1 MRSDAYITV
10 TCDGCGVEEQIQITA
25 TARGYDDRNV
35 AGELRCQGWIT
46 DGDAD
51 YCNACKGER
60 IADGLLA
67 ESEERNG

>member
-10 TCDGCGVEEQIQITA
+10 TCDGCGVEEQIQLTA

-35 AGELRCQGWIT
+35 AGELRRMGWAT
-46 DGDAD
+46 VGDAD
-51 YCNACKGER
+51 YCAGCKNER

-67 ESEERNG
+67 ERSTL

>member
-10 TCDGCGVEEQIQITA
+10 TCDGCGGEEQIQLTA

-35 AGELRCQGWIT
+35 AGELRQAGWAT

-51 YCNACKGER
+51 YCADCKNER
-60 IADGLLA
+60 VADGLLA
-67 ESEERNG
+67 ESGE